1 MPLAFQL
8 LVALALVACSQA
20 ISASQCQPRT
30 ATATQFVKLPF
41 DYIVVGGGTAGTA
54 LSARLAEDKDVTV
67 GLIEAGNIHLNDPNI
82 DTPGL
87 SGIGNA
93 SFDWLFS
100 SVPQPGLGGK
110 VLSVPRGKMLG
121 GSSGINGM
129 AWGRASAREY
139 DALSTFSSDSSW
151 SWAGLLPFMRKT
163 ETLSLIPGNPYPGI
177 SLLQGSQAALDFLD
191 VDGFNG
197 SIVASHNSFIFDPV
211 LKVVETLNSLGVP
224 TNAEPQAGNA
234 TGVTNTL
241 LSIDRTEGV
250 RSYAAPGY
258 YCPHAQDSNYH
269 ATKVHFVKEGSTL
282 TATGVEF
289 VVGGKTYVAN
299 AKKEIILSTG
309 AIQTP
314 QLLELSGIG
323 NSTIL
328 KQRGIKTLIDL
339 PQVGE
344 NLQEH
349 LFVAAQWQ
357 VKPGVETFDL
367 LRNDPAF
374 AAQQQEIYAKTRTGL
389 MAATDSLIA
398 FLTLQNIATP
408 AELDSLLAT
417 FDKEAAE
424 TTSPLT
430 KLQNSIRRDWFAKG
444 ETGAIEILQWTR
456 GLFDPAANQSY
467 VALLGGIV
475 HPSSRGS
482 VHLNSSNPLA
492 APTIDFRLAS
502 SDFDKQVLIQTVKY
516 LQKVGTQSPFS
527 DIIVAQT
534 NPDPNTQSDE
544 ELLQYINFASSIG
557 DHAIGTAAMAPKDQ
571 GGVVDHTLTVYGTCN
586 LRVVDASVIPL
597 HIAAHTQATVY
608 AIAEKVHVLASHARE
623 FVGLP
628 GSQAADLIKQA
639 K

>member
-1 MPLAFQL
+1 MPLAQL
-8 LVALALVACSQA
+8 LTALVLVACVQA
-20 ISASQCQPRT
+20 TSSASQCQPRP
-30 ATATQFVKLPF
+30 ATVAQFVKLPF

-54 LSARLAEDKDVTV
+54 LSARLAEERGVTV

-100 SVPQPGLGGK
+100 SVPQPALGEK
-110 VLSVPRGKMLG
+110 VISVPRGKMLG

-139 DALSTFSSDSSW
+139 DALSTFSCDSSW

-163 ETLSLIPGNPYPGI
+163 ETFTLIPGNPYPGI
-177 SLLQGSQAALDFLD
+177 SLLQDSQAALDSLD

-211 LKVVETLNSLGVP
+211 FKVVETLNSLGVP

-241 LSIDRTEGV
+241 LSIDRAEGV
-250 RSYAAPGY
+250 RSYAAPTY
-258 YCPHAQDSNYH
+258 YCSHAQDSNYH
-269 ATKVHFVKEGSTL
+269 ATKVHFTKKGNTL

-299 AKKEIILSTG
+299 AKKEIILSAG

-323 NSTIL
+323 NATIL
-328 KQRGIKTLIDL
+328 KQHGIKTLIDL
-339 PQVGE
+339 PQIGE

-374 AAQQQEIYAKTRTGL
+374 AAQQQKIYAKTHTGL
-389 MAATDSLIA
+389 FAATDSLIA
-398 FLTLQNIATP
+398 FLTLQNVVSP
-408 AELDSLLAT
+408 AELESLLAT
-417 FDKEAAE
+417 FDQEASE

-430 KLQNSIRRDWFAKG
+430 QLQNSIRREWFAKG

-456 GLFDPAANQSY
+456 GLFDPAANLSY

-502 SDFDKQVLIQTVKY
+502 SDFDKQVLIQIVKF
-516 LQKVGTQSPFS
+516 LQKIGTQSPFS
-527 DIIVAQT
+527 DIIVEQT

-557 DHAIGTAAMAPKDQ
+557 DHSIGTAAMAPKDK
-571 GGVVDHTLTVYGTCN
+571 GGVVDHTLTVYGTSN

-608 AIAEKVHVLASHARE
+608 AIAEKARILASPARM
-623 FVGLP
+623 FVDSL
-628 GSQAADLIKQA
+628 A
-639 K
+639 